1 MKRCAQIAACGLVCL
16 GALAASGS
24 AEAANSDRAYNLA
37 TRLGPLIEK
46 CWIQSHDPTFADYI
60 YSPEPNATNGPR
72 ILLVPRKNPAA
83 PPSLVIEIS
92 KEGAHVSVYGSLAT
106 SPQAGRIE
114 GDLQRWIAQG
124 DSCS

>member
-1 MKRCAQIAACGLVCL
+1 MTKRHGAIAGLTLVAALLTGAQAR
-16 GALAASGS
+16 
-24 AEAANSDRAYNLA
+24 AANSDRAYNLA

-46 CWIQSHDPTFADYI
+46 CWIQSHDAAFADYI

-83 PPSLVIEIS
+83 PPSLVIEIN
-92 KEGAHVSVYGSLAT
+92 KEGAHVSVYGALAT